1 MIMKSTRVMKMKPI
15 DVRFSDEVMTR
26 VKALA
31 VDTDE
36 TASAIAREA
45 MDLGLSI
52 MESNWVTVTE
62 GDAESQLDML
72 GG

>member
-1 MIMKSTRVMKMKPI
+1 MKSTRVMKMKPI

-62 GDAESQLDML
+62 GDAENQLDML